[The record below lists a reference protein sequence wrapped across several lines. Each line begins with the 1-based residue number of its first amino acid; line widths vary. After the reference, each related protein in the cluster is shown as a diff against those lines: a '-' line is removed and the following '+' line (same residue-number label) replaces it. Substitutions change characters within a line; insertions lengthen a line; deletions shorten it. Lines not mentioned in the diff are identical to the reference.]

1 MIPQNP
7 LLHPYDTVGRASS
20 AAPAEGRD
28 AALIG
33 KAA

>member
-7 LLHPYDTVGRASS
+7 LLHPHDTIGRASS
-20 AAPAEGRD
+20 AAPAGGRD
-28 AALIG
+28 APLIG